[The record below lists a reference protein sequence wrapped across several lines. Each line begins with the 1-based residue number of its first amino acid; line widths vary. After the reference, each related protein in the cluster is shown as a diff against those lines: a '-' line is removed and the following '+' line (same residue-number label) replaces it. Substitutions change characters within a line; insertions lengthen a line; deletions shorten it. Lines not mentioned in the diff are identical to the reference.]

1 MTSQWTGPKGLHVL
15 IVEDHPDTAISLAA
29 LLRMDGH
36 RVDLAST
43 GLAALEQAD
52 ALTPDVVLLDLG
64 LPGLDGWEVASRLH
78 LRPAGK
84 RPLLVAITGHGLDA
98 DRRRSDQ
105 AGIDLHLVKPVDI
118 EELQKLLRMFQAVL
132 GGVTDS
138 PEDAEWWALQH
149 PPVSSR
155 RAWRTKV
162 TLAGQRRGRD
172 SSRSPLTGSARW
184 RT

>member
-15 IVEDHPDTAISLAA
+15 IVEDHAGTAISLAA
-29 LLRMDGH
+29 LLRADGH

-64 LPGLDGWEVASRLH
+64 LPGLDGWEVARRLH
-78 LRPAGK
+78 RMAGEK
-84 RPLLVAITGHGLDA
+84 MPLLVAITGHGLDA

-105 AGIDLHLVKPVDI
+105 AGIDLHLVKPVDP

-132 GGVTDS
+132 GGGLARRCREVGLEAPS
-138 PEDAEWWALQH
+138 CVF
-149 PPVSSR
+149 PPC
-155 RAWRTKV
+155 
-162 TLAGQRRGRD
+162 LAD
-172 SSRSPLTGSARW
+172 
-184 RT
+184 